1 MKNRLFVIALLLL
14 FSGVGPTLAQEKQS
28 LTVFAAASL
37 TDAFNEIAAGFK
49 KQYPG
54 VEMLFSFGNSAT
66 LATQISQGAPADVFA
81 SANEKQMKVVQAAG
95 NLAGEPAI
103 FVKNRLVLVVPLA
116 NPAQAQSLKDLAK
129 PGVKLI
135 LAAPGAPVRDY
146 ADAMLDKLAQDAAYG
161 PDYKVAVLRNL
172 VSEEDTVRGVAA
184 KVALGEADAG
194 MIYRSDVTLD
204 LMAKVRMLPIPDAV
218 NTIVAYPIAVVKGS
232 PNAQLAQAF
241 MDYVLSDAGQA
252 ILKKWNFLPL
262 CKAAPEATPQAE
274 VSPPPE
280 ATAAP
285 ETTPTS
291 EPDCT

>member
-1 MKNRLFVIALLLL
+1 MKIRWLAIAALVLCSALL
-14 FSGVGPTLAQEKQS
+14 PTLAQEKQS

-49 KQYPG
+49 KQNPG

-81 SANEKQMKVVQAAG
+81 SANEKQMKVVQDG
-95 NLAGEPAI
+95 RQLAGAAHT
-103 FVKNRLVLVVPLA
+103 FVKNRLALVVPVK
-116 NPAQAQSLKDLAK
+116 NPAQIQSLKDLAE

-146 ADAMLDKLAQDAAYG
+146 TDTMLDKLAQDAAYG

-194 MIYRSDVTLD
+194 VIYRSDVTPD
-204 LMAKVRMLPIPDAV
+204 LMDKVLMLPIPDAV
-218 NTIVAYPIAVVKGS
+218 NTIATYPIAVVKGS

-241 MDYVLSDAGQA
+241 VDYVLSDAGQA
-252 ILKKWNFLPL
+252 ILKKWNFLTL
-262 CKAAPEATPQAE
+262 CKAAPEAAPQAE

-291 EPDCT
+291 EPDCA